1 MLWCQHSLGFNNCEA
16 KLPFIWCAFSGDL
29 HTIDN
34 LFIFIV
40 LSEVFECISG
50 RPCLIVVLPHAS
62 DRPFVFYKVARGDRA
77 PEWDKHTTCFFPLS
91 KNRTDSERQ
100 TWFCLPPHDAL
111 AVRFASRIHHAL
123 IPFSSQM
130 PEQDMA
136 WLEIWAK
143 AVVHAS
149 TSDQSERDAEEDSP
163 IYSGSAD
170 VSQDGRKVE
179 GIQARRKAMKADV
192 RKRYAFS
199 TTATLWAEE
208 VTRGLGTAALE

>member
-1 MLWCQHSLGFNNCEA
+1 
-16 KLPFIWCAFSGDL
+16 
-29 HTIDN
+29 
-34 LFIFIV
+34 
-40 LSEVFECISG
+40 
-50 RPCLIVVLPHAS
+50 
-62 DRPFVFYKVARGDRA
+62 
-77 PEWDKHTTCFFPLS
+77 
-91 KNRTDSERQ
+91 
-100 TWFCLPPHDAL
+100 
-111 AVRFASRIHHAL
+111 
-123 IPFSSQM
+123 
-130 PEQDMA
+130 MA

-149 TSDQSERDAEEDSP
+149 TSDQSERDAEEDAP

-208 VTRGLGTAALE
+208 VTRGPGTATLE